1 MDTPKELLPT
11 LALESLDKREFQKLT
26 LTIYEHLFNYYT
38 LEWLKNEER
47 VGYDATNAFEKRNQ
61 LQLWYNSIVGQLQNT
76 SINHVQIHFEIQS

>member
-61 LQLWYNSIVGQLQNT
+61 LQLWHNSILGQLQNT